1 MDKMT
6 MTASNEELLEEI
18 KRLRLELQ
26 QIRDVVNTLLSM
38 VVEEPEDEIEELD
51 FRFNQDFTMYT

>member
-1 MDKMT
+1 MT

-51 FRFNQDFTMYT
+51 FRFSQDFSMYT

>member
-1 MDKMT
+1 MT

-38 VVEEPEDEIEELD
+38 VVEEPEDDEIEELD
-51 FRFNQDFTMYT
+51 FRFNHDLSMYT

>member
-1 MDKMT
+1 MT

-38 VVEEPEDEIEELD
+38 VVEEPEDDEIEELD

>member
-1 MDKMT
+1 

-38 VVEEPEDEIEELD
+38 VVEESEDEIEELD
-51 FRFNQDFTMYT
+51 FRFNHDFSMYT

>member
-1 MDKMT
+1 MT
-6 MTASNEELLEEI
+6 MRASNEELLEEI

-38 VVEEPEDEIEELD
+38 VVEESEEEIEELD
-51 FRFNQDFTMYT
+51 FRFNQDFSMYT

>member
-1 MDKMT
+1 MT

-51 FRFNQDFTMYT
+51 FRFNQDFSMYT

>member
-1 MDKMT
+1 MT

>member
-1 MDKMT
+1 MT

-38 VVEEPEDEIEELD
+38 VVEEPEDDEIEELD
-51 FRFNQDFTMYT
+51 FRFNQDFSMYT